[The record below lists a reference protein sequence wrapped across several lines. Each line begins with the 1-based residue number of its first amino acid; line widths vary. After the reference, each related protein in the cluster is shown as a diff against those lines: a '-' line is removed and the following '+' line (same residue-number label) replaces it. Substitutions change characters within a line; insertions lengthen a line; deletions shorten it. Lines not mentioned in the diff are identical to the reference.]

1 MHIVWLD
8 LSKYDECCCL
18 LLAAMWSGVAEEGFE
33 FLFYFLMFYSDV
45 SSFLWFIILLG
56 KKKKSARESGKMTK
70 YSVIPSQNIKK
81 VRLKKSLYIKVEAS
95 NFRGKSKT

>member
-1 MHIVWLD
+1 MVYNLIG
-8 LSKYDECCCL
+8 K
-18 LLAAMWSGVAEEGFE
+18 
-33 FLFYFLMFYSDV
+33 
-45 SSFLWFIILLG
+45 